1 MEKANLFKQ
10 ILNDSNQLI
19 QVSDI
24 ETFSMI
30 YANEPARKFTNHSD
44 ADYVGEHC
52 YNAYN
57 TE

>member
-10 ILNDSNQLI
+10 ILKLI

-44 ADYVGEHC
+44 AEYVGKC
-52 YNAYN
+52 L
-57 TE
+57 

>member
-1 MEKANLFKQ
+1 MEKDNLFKQ

-44 ADYVGEHC
+44 ADYVGKC
-52 YNAYN
+52 L
-57 TE
+57 